1 MPQPISNK
9 FYDLL
14 RIHLETGIN
23 YNGMNFTD
31 EQKKR
36 VSVCIDTY
44 KQFQVNPYLNIS
56 EYLKNRH
63 HRTFS
68 EIYNDR
74 KVIDFIVS
82 VWDIR
87 DKNSSRSRVK
97 RNAELAMKMGY
108 DQGNADVMLKA
119 GKQLIE
125 IEELNKPEAGKDL
138 EEDITKLP
146 IAFTNDPRKLFPNK
160 GYSTDEQMEKIRKKW
175 GVNKDRKQE
184 LVERKIGEFISATPC
199 SSIKAEEVSEVDDE
213 EENYLEENS
222 AHIEDKYN
230 DYESE

>member
-1 MPQPISNK
+1 MPQPVSNK

-14 RIHLETGIN
+14 RIHLETGMN
-23 YNGMNFTD
+23 CNGMNFTE

-36 VSVCIDTY
+36 ISVCTDTY
-44 KQFQVNPYLNIS
+44 KQFQVNPYLNIP

-82 VWDIR
+82 VWDVR
-87 DKNSSRSRVK
+87 DKNSSRSRVI

-119 GKQLIE
+119 GKQLME
-125 IEELNKPEAGKDL
+125 IEELNKPDAGRDL

-146 IAFTNDPRKLFPNK
+146 IAFTNDPRKLFPTK
-160 GYSTDEQMEKIRKKW
+160 GYSTNEKMEKLRKKW
-175 GVNKDRKQE
+175 GVKKDRMQE
-184 LVERKIGEFISATPC
+184 MVERKIVEFISDTP
-199 SSIKAEEVSEVDDE
+199 SYTTENEENDDE
-213 EENYLEENS
+213 YSEEEKRQKEYLNDN
-222 AHIEDKYN
+222 EDE
-230 DYESE
+230 DDDDE